1 MSISPSLF
9 PFLIDLK
16 LNNNREWF
24 ATNKGRYE
32 KEKKLFD
39 SLIIDL
45 IQEFKDFENMDGV
58 QLKDCSFRIYKDV
71 RFSKDKLPYKT
82 WFSASF
88 SEGGRKSGLMDY
100 YLHLEP
106 GNKSF
111 LGGGMYAPSP
121 DQLLKFRQEID
132 YNAQNLK
139 NIIYAP
145 EFMIRFGE
153 AEGDSLKNAPKGFE
167 KEHEDVDLLRKKQFF
182 FWQKFTD
189 EEVTNDQFIPHLM
202 QSAKILKPFLD
213 YLNAAFFDK
222 ES

>member
-39 SLIIDL
+39 AVIIDL

-100 YLHLEP
+100 YLHFEP

-121 DQLLKFRQEID
+121 NQLLKFRQEID

-182 FWQKFTD
+182 FWQKFSDD
-189 EEVTNDQFIPHLM
+189 EVISAEFIPDLM
-202 QSAKILKPFLD
+202 QSAKTLKPFLD

>member
-24 ATNKGRYE
+24 ASNKGRYE

-39 SLIIDL
+39 AVIIDL

-71 RFSKDKLPYKT
+71 RFSKDKLPFKT

-100 YLHLEP
+100 YLHFEP
-106 GNKSF
+106 GDKSF
-111 LGGGMYAPSP
+111 IGGGMYAPSP
-121 DQLLKFRQEID
+121 EQLLKFRQEID

-145 EFMIRFGE
+145 EFKIRFGE

-167 KEHEDVDLLRKKQFF
+167 KEHVDLDLLRKKQFF

-189 EEVTNDQFIPHLM
+189 EEVSNDQFIPHLM